1 MGVVSSGK
9 RGKGENFMGGG
20 GGERMG
26 KIERREVVVA
36 VFFSPFSF
44 PVFSSF
50 LSRLLL

>member
-20 GGERMG
+20 GERMG
-26 KIERREVVVA
+26 KIGRRKVVVA